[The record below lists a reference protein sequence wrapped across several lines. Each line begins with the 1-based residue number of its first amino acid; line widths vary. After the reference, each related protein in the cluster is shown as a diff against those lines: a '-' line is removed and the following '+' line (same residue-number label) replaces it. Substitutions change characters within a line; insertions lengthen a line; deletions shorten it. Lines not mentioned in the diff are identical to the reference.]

1 MNKNPKEKADD
12 FFIGLGALA
21 IIIIPAFLFNDYQK
35 VKKIEKLESAY
46 YKMEDKI
53 LEMSDYNDNI
63 FKKTKANE
71 TYDFYNFDDFERVL
85 FKYEDTIL
93 ELTQPNKSD

>member
-1 MNKNPKEKADD
+1 MNRNMRKKADD

-35 VKKIEKLESAY
+35 AKKIEKLESAY
-46 YKMEDKI
+46 YKMEDEI

-63 FKKTKANE
+63 FKKTKVNE
-71 TYDFYNFDDFERVL
+71 NYDFYYFDDFKRVL
-85 FKYEDTIL
+85 FRYEDTLL
-93 ELTQPNKSD
+93 ELTQPNKNN

>member
-1 MNKNPKEKADD
+1 
-12 FFIGLGALA
+12 
-21 IIIIPAFLFNDYQK
+21 
-35 VKKIEKLESAY
+35 
-46 YKMEDKI
+46 
-53 LEMSDYNDNI
+53 MSDYNDNI